1 MKLLPLH
8 GLPLLVGFVSSVERP
23 TFDSNS
29 ILTSGSRCHDLEFSG
44 GFSVSGVFFPLP
56 VCFRGAVEAG
66 LFFLEDWSLPH
77 TPAVNHL
84 ITPG

>member
-8 GLPLLVGFVSSVERP
+8 GLPLLVGFVASVERP

-29 ILTSGSRCHDLEFSG
+29 ILMLGSWCHDLEFSG
-44 GFSVSGVFFPLP
+44 GFSVFG

-66 LFFLEDWSLPH
+66 LLFLEDWSLPH